1 MSMQTDYREQVNRMC
16 EQTELPDGKE
26 MLEMAKN
33 YAATGGAPMPR
44 RKIRMFRKGIIIAA
58 ACATAAGLT
67 AIGAGAAGYGPFA
80 ELFREKYQDDTTADL
95 IDQGYLYEIHQSFT
109 DGIYRADLIAVSGDL
124 ENPKLIIDL
133 YIDDPDIAAAN
144 ETVNLGVYTLGVYQ
158 YENEL
163 DQYAWADGTGYR
175 DPEIP
180 NLYHASVQG
189 APAWMSRG
197 EECVIDI
204 TAIYRN
210 EPDGTPVIDRTHME
224 TRLTIPAG
232 ELADTDC
239 LYYGVEDNMVLS
251 CNGTDYLLTCAQ
263 FSAYQTEISFRLHMD
278 EFLANAPED
287 AQEDTNLFKDTVLND
302 ALVLIADGTAYS
314 CNPDCCYIW
323 WDTEEDDAA
332 YGYVTALF
340 TQIDY
345 ASAQNV
351 ALLAG
356 DASLTLKGDPDT
368 AAAYDTTISSND
380 ETDSAAESA
389 ESTENQTGGN
399 ASDAM
404 TYAYHTPLY
413 FAKEDHAVLNFNDI
427 DYQITHVFFLD
438 TGTEIG
444 LCYDADSDEGAVM
457 RDALTLIIDG
467 EAYSCNPDTCY
478 TGFETEEQSV
488 TGKRGYVNLIFP
500 AFSFDAARSVVL
512 SVGDASYTLK

>member
-1 MSMQTDYREQVNRMC
+1 M
-16 EQTELPDGKE
+16 
-26 MLEMAKN
+26 
-33 YAATGGAPMPR
+33 
-44 RKIRMFRKGIIIAA
+44 
-58 ACATAAGLT
+58 
-67 AIGAGAAGYGPFA
+67 
-80 ELFREKYQDDTTADL
+80 
-95 IDQGYLYEIHQSFT
+95 
-109 DGIYRADLIAVSGDL
+109 
-124 ENPKLIIDL
+124 
-133 YIDDPDIAAAN
+133 
-144 ETVNLGVYTLGVYQ
+144 
-158 YENEL
+158 
-163 DQYAWADGTGYR
+163 
-175 DPEIP
+175 
-180 NLYHASVQG
+180 
-189 APAWMSRG
+189 
-197 EECVIDI
+197 
-204 TAIYRN
+204 
-210 EPDGTPVIDRTHME
+210 
-224 TRLTIPAG
+224 
-232 ELADTDC
+232 
-239 LYYGVEDNMVLS
+239 
-251 CNGTDYLLTCAQ
+251 
-263 FSAYQTEISFRLHMD
+263 
-278 EFLANAPED
+278 
-287 AQEDTNLFKDTVLND
+287 
-302 ALVLIADGTAYS
+302 
-314 CNPDCCYIW
+314 
-323 WDTEEDDAA
+323 
-332 YGYVTALF
+332 TALF

>member
-232 ELADTDC
+232 ELADT
-239 LYYGVEDNMVLS
+239 
-251 CNGTDYLLTCAQ
+251 
-263 FSAYQTEISFRLHMD
+263 
-278 EFLANAPED
+278 
-287 AQEDTNLFKDTVLND
+287 
-302 ALVLIADGTAYS
+302 
-314 CNPDCCYIW
+314 
-323 WDTEEDDAA
+323 
-332 YGYVTALF
+332 
-340 TQIDY
+340 
-345 ASAQNV
+345 
-351 ALLAG
+351 
-356 DASLTLKGDPDT
+356 
-368 AAAYDTTISSND
+368 
-380 ETDSAAESA
+380 
-389 ESTENQTGGN
+389 
-399 ASDAM
+399 
-404 TYAYHTPLY
+404 
-413 FAKEDHAVLNFNDI
+413 
-427 DYQITHVFFLD
+427 
-438 TGTEIG
+438 
-444 LCYDADSDEGAVM
+444 
-457 RDALTLIIDG
+457 
-467 EAYSCNPDTCY
+467 
-478 TGFETEEQSV
+478 
-488 TGKRGYVNLIFP
+488 
-500 AFSFDAARSVVL
+500 
-512 SVGDASYTLK
+512 